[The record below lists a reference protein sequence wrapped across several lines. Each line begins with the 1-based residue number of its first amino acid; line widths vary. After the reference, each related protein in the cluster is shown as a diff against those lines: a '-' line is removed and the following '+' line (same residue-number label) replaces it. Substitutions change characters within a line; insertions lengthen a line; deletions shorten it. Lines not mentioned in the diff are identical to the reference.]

1 MSFIKILTFVIGSY
15 GSQRFN
21 RICNGIIFNSAR
33 NFIKEISF
41 ISFPACIWN
50 FSYQILIIS
59 CDLNGQ
65 KSLEFPWEISSKI
78 SSDPHNKS
86 IHPGGEITPKNYNFK
101 CQLKKYKIHGFAFNL
116 NVIPLTY
123 FTYNNLNILMYNT

>member
-50 FSYQILIIS
+50 FIPEFLSFL

-65 KSLEFPWEISSKI
+65 KSLEFPLEMSSKI
-78 SSDPHNKS
+78 SSYPHNNS
-86 IHPGGEITPKNYNFK
+86 IDPVGEITPNNYNFK
-101 CQLKKYKIHGFAFNL
+101 CQLKKY
-116 NVIPLTY
+116 
-123 FTYNNLNILMYNT
+123 